1 MKKME
6 NKKLHVSEN
15 SSSEILG
22 DELIILDFESGLY
35 HSVNEIGSVI
45 WKEIKEKNPSYDSL
59 LKSISQKYIGENISK
74 DLDKFLEELI
84 EKKLI
89 FLK

>member
-1 MKKME
+1 ME